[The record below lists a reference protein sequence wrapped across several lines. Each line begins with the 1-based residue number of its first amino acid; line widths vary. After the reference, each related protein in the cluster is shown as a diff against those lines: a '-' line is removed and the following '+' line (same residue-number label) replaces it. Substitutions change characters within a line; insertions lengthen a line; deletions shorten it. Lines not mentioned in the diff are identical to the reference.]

1 MEMYAYVHISFKC
14 LKIIRASN
22 SKLAFPMHGEKKGQ
36 NRKEGME
43 GKREGW
49 TERGKVMQLWEEMRQ
64 GEKGVRKRGREE
76 ERKRGREEERKGRVG

>member
-22 SKLAFPMHGEKKGQ
+22 SKLAFPIHGEKKGE
-36 NRKEGME
+36 NRKEEME

-49 TERGKVMQLWEEMRQ
+49 MERGKVIQ
-64 GEKGVRKRGREE
+64 
-76 ERKRGREEERKGRVG
+76 